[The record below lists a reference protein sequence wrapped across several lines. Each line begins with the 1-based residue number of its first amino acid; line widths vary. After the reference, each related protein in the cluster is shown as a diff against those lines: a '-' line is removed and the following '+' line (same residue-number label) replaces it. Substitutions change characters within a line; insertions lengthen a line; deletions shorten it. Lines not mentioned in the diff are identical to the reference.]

1 MEYKYRERVV
11 DELARHGIIPRSDTP
26 PELLRD
32 FVNDL
37 YLVEIRRLRGRLKAG
52 LLVKAN
58 YAKHVEELRKRY
70 PILSLP
76 VSNWT
81 EPTN

>member
-1 MEYKYRERVV
+1 MEYKYRERVL
-11 DELARHGIIPRSDTP
+11 DELARHGIIPRSDTQ

-37 YLVEIRRLRGRLKAG
+37 YLVEIRLLRGRLRAG
-52 LLVKAN
+52 LIAKAN
-58 YAKHVEELRKRY
+58 YAKCVEELRRRY

-76 VSNWT
+76 VASWT
-81 EPTN
+81 EPL

>member
-1 MEYKYRERVV
+1 MEYKYRERVL
-11 DELARHGIIPRSDTP
+11 DELARHGIIPHSDTP

-37 YLVEIRRLRGRLKAG
+37 YLVEIRRLRRRLKAN
-52 LLVKAN
+52 LLLKAN

-70 PILSLP
+70 PILSLS

-81 EPTN
+81 EPL

>member
-1 MEYKYRERVV
+1 MEFKYRERVL

-26 PELLRD
+26 PELVHE

-37 YLVEIRRLRGRLKAG
+37 YLLEIRRLRGRLKSG
-52 LLVKAN
+52 LLIKAD

-70 PILSLP
+70 PILSVP
-76 VSNWT
+76 VSYWT
-81 EPTN
+81 EP